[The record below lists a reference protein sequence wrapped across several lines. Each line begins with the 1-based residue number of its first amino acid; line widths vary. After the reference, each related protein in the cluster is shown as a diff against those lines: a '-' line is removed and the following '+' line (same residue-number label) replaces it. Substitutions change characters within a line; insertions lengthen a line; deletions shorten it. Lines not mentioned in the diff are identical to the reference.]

1 MRRIVL
7 AAATALVLSGC
18 GGGGTLT
25 QAQVDAMSDEEAME
39 LLTCQGEQV
48 VQEMGQ
54 EAGTEYMAELM
65 MGPSDD
71 PEEQM
76 EFLEK
81 NPGALQ
87 VDLWEDGYTCPEL
100 VP

>member
-1 MRRIVL
+1 MRRVML
-7 AAATALVLSGC
+7 VAAVALVFSGC
-18 GGGGTLT
+18 GDGGTLT
-25 QAQVDAMSDEEAME
+25 QAQVDAMSDEEAIA

-48 VQEMGQ
+48 VKEMGQ
-54 EAGTEYMAELM
+54 EDGTEYMAELM
-65 MGPSDD
+65 MGPSEA

-76 EFLEK
+76 RFLEE

-87 VDLWEDGYTCPEL
+87 VDLWEAGYTCPEM